1 MEFII
6 LAFIVIGFVGLA
18 FYLKKPQTSPEHQF
32 EEKEAKILALEKQVS
47 ERDTTITNLTKEL
60 EIEAVR
66 QKNFNNFG
74 TIKKKI

>member
-32 EEKEAKILALEKQVS
+32 EEKEANQVAKGL
-47 ERDTTITNLTKEL
+47 I
-60 EIEAVR
+60 
-66 QKNFNNFG
+66 QKNIDDFYHRAWVIKNN
-74 TIKKKI
+74 